1 LVDDEAMDPEL
12 TSGDDEASNGPD
24 LPDIRPQE
32 ASRIL
37 AADTTPGRAGGNGKD
52 PYASVS
58 PSALAVVRAAQ
69 KNVTAADNDPS
80 ATRYESAASD
90 WERAIP
96 LLRGWQQSLGR
107 FELASARYRAW
118 EMAPTQARASA
129 ATAAIRT
136 YMASA
141 AQGPARGGRPGRAAH
156 RGRGD
161 DGRKHHQ

>member
-1 LVDDEAMDPEL
+1 MDPEI
-12 TSGDDEASNGPD
+12 TSSDDEASNGPD
-24 LPDIRPQE
+24 LPDIQPQE

-37 AADTTPGRAGGNGKD
+37 AADTQGRAGGGKD

-69 KNVTAADNDPS
+69 KSVTAADNDPS
-80 ATRYESAASD
+80 ATRYESAAAD
-90 WERAIP
+90 WDRAIP

-118 EMAPTQARASA
+118 EMAPTPARASA

-141 AQGPARGGRPGRAAH
+141 AQGPARDQARAWMA
-156 RGRGD
+156 RLAR
-161 DGRKHHQ
+161 